1 MKMEE
6 EKRLEELF
14 EKYKNDLDGGFL
26 NALVEFSQEAFN
38 KLKELGDKAKVCDL
52 HNYIV
57 SAYKVGKERQIKNEI
72 RLRNEIEKLYK

>member
-1 MKMEE
+1 MKEQE
-6 EKRLEELF
+6 RLEELF
-14 EKYKNDLDGGFL
+14 EKYKDDLDGGFF
-26 NALVEFSQEAFN
+26 NALVEFSEEAFN

-72 RLRNEIEKLYK
+72 RFRNEITKLK

>member
-1 MKMEE
+1 MEE
-6 EKRLEELF
+6 KKRLEELF

-26 NALVEFSQEAFN
+26 NALVKFSEEAFN

-57 SAYKVGKERQIKNEI
+57 SAYKVGKEREIENEIKIKNEI
-72 RLRNEIEKLYK
+72 KKLYR

>member
-1 MKMEE
+1 MQHKD
-6 EKRLEELF
+6 
-14 EKYKNDLDGGFL
+14 DLDGGFL
-26 NALVEFSQEAFN
+26 NALVEFSEEAFN

-72 RLRNEIEKLYK
+72 RLRNEIKKLK

>member
-1 MKMEE
+1 MK
-6 EKRLEELF
+6 EKERLEELF
-14 EKYKNDLDGGFL
+14 EKYKDDLDGGFL
-26 NALVEFSQEAFN
+26 NALVKFSEEAFN

-72 RLRNEIEKLYK
+72 RLNNEIKKLK

>member
-1 MKMEE
+1 MKEQE
-6 EKRLEELF
+6 RLEELF
-14 EKYKNDLDGGFL
+14 EKYKDDLDGGFF
-26 NALVEFSQEAFN
+26 NALVEFSEEAFN

-72 RLRNEIEKLYK
+72 RLRNEIKKLK

>member
-1 MKMEE
+1 MK
-6 EKRLEELF
+6 EKERLEELF
-14 EKYKNDLDGGFL
+14 EKYKDDLDGGFL
-26 NALVEFSQEAFN
+26 NALVKFSEEAFN

-72 RLRNEIEKLYK
+72 RLRNEIKKLK

>member
-1 MKMEE
+1 MKEQE
-6 EKRLEELF
+6 RLEELF
-14 EKYKNDLDGGFL
+14 EKYKDDLDGGFL
-26 NALVEFSQEAFN
+26 NALVEFSEEAFN

-72 RLRNEIEKLYK
+72 RLSNEITKLK

>member
-1 MKMEE
+1 MKEQE
-6 EKRLEELF
+6 RLEELF
-14 EKYKNDLDGGFL
+14 EKYKDDLDGGFL
-26 NALVEFSQEAFN
+26 NALVDFSEEAFN

-72 RLRNEIEKLYK
+72 RLRNEIKKLK

>member
-1 MKMEE
+1 MKEQE
-6 EKRLEELF
+6 RLEELF
-14 EKYKNDLDGGFL
+14 EKYKDDLDGGFL
-26 NALVEFSQEAFN
+26 NALVEYSREAFN

-72 RLRNEIEKLYK
+72 RLNNEIKKLK

>member
-26 NALVEFSQEAFN
+26 NALVEFSREAFN
-38 KLKELGDKAKVCDL
+38 KLKELGDEAKVRDL

-57 SAYKVGKERQIKNEI
+57 SAYIVGMEHQREIDIRLNNEI
-72 RLRNEIEKLYK
+72 KKLK

>member
-1 MKMEE
+1 MKEQE
-6 EKRLEELF
+6 RLEELF
-14 EKYKNDLDGGFL
+14 EKYKGDLDGGFF
-26 NALVEFSQEAFN
+26 NALVEFSEEAFN

-72 RLRNEIEKLYK
+72 RLRNEIEKLK

>member
-1 MKMEE
+1 MKEQE
-6 EKRLEELF
+6 RLEELF
-14 EKYKNDLDGGFL
+14 EKYKDDLDGGFL
-26 NALVEFSQEAFN
+26 NALVEYSREAFN

-72 RLRNEIEKLYK
+72 RLRNEIEKLK